1 VIQSFVQGAAIAV
14 ARGAPVE
21 TYAEIAIARM
31 ATYSARCK
39 WLADM
44 MARRRYDENVGASM
58 RVHAAA
64 FAEALAACREV
75 GVDET
80 LPTAMMENFQH
91 AIDAGY
97 GEQEIAALFEVL
109 IGRRR

>member
-75 GVDET
+75 GVT
-80 LPTAMMENFQH
+80 TPAS
-91 AIDAGY
+91 
-97 GEQEIAALFEVL
+97 
-109 IGRRR
+109 